1 MPAGLFTTSKSLSS
15 KRISI
20 SKRLRFSRV
29 HSGRRQLSR
38 LFHLSF
44 LRSLPLG
51 GHRTLSQESCFLG
64 QETGPARRRHPDN
77 LSPNESPVPA
87 ALRIL
92 RARCQTSDS
101 NDCAL
106 SRQHAPSE

>member
-1 MPAGLFTTSKSLSS
+1 MPADLFATSKSLSS

-29 HSGRRQLSR
+29 HSGRRQLSQ

-44 LRSLPLG
+44 LRCLPLG

-64 QETGPARRRHPDN
+64 QDTGPARRRHPDN
-77 LSPNESPVPA
+77 ISRDESPAPA
-87 ALRIL
+87 VLRKF
-92 RARCQTSDS
+92 RAHCQTFDS

-106 SRQHAPSE
+106 SRPHAPSE